1 VPIEALNVEKS
12 KLLIFDSNN
21 PNHLRKIEKK
31 NSPTTNQFEPSSAAS
46 GDDFDL

>member
-1 VPIEALNVEKS
+1 
-12 KLLIFDSNN
+12 LIFDSNN

-31 NSPTTNQFEPSSAAS
+31 NSPTTEKFEPTSTAS